1 MPTFDIV
8 SKYDIQE
15 VENSVNMV
23 TRDITNRYD
32 FRGSD
37 TNITF
42 NKKEGTIKI
51 ESNSDMRISAVRDML
66 EKRAIGR
73 SVALKT
79 FKFND
84 IEKGSGMTV
93 RQRVELQEGI
103 SKENAKK
110 VNKMIKDSKLK
121 VQSQIQGEQIRVTG
135 KKIDD
140 LQSIIAF
147 LKYEMSTLLV
157 KYKKMTLEYFL
168 KNFEI

>member
-15 VENSVNMV
+15 VENSENMV
-23 TRDITNRYD
+23 TRDIANRYD

-37 TNITF
+37 TDISF
-42 NKKEGTIKI
+42 NKKEGIIKI
-51 ESNSDMRISAVRDML
+51 VSDSDMRIDAVRDML

-79 FKFND
+79 FKYSE
-84 IEKGSGMTV
+84 IEKGSGTTL
-93 RQRVELQEGI
+93 RQKVDLKEGI

-110 VNKMIKDSKLK
+110 INKLIKDSKLK

-140 LQSIIAF
+140 LQSII
-147 LKYEMSTLLV
+147 TCLL
-157 KYKKMTLEYFL
+157 YTSPSPRDRTRSRMPSSA
-168 KNFEI
+168 